1 MKNIKLSGGM
11 MVFLGAFFWS
21 LNSPLI
27 KFLEVDAF
35 LTCGFRSV
43 IAGIVL
49 LPFLRPKKIKWG
61 PWLLVYLSAY
71 CALCVSIVLALR
83 ATSAAIAVGMQYASV
98 VWLFLATSFA
108 TRKIDKKRVLP
119 VVLISAGVI
128 VFMLSGING
137 SSMRGNLIA
146 FTESISFVFM
156 TVGAKK
162 SGSDNPL
169 GLTALANI
177 FTGFFVFTFLPP
189 DLADTLSFTGQE
201 WILMLILGVVQVGFG
216 YAFYNLGVSR
226 VTPQKAS
233 VIALWEMI
241 LGPVWVALFLQE
253 YPSLLVCIGFVII
266 IAGIILDA
274 RVDAPAQLSAADI
287 SAKS

>member
-1 MKNIKLSGGM
+1 MKHIKLSGGM
-11 MVFLGAFFWS
+11 LVFLGALFWS

-27 KFLEVDAF
+27 KFLEVDAL

-61 PWLLVYLSAY
+61 PWLLIYLAAY
-71 CALCVSIVLALR
+71 CGLCVSIVLALR
-83 ATSAAIAVGMQYASV
+83 KTSAPIAIGMQYASI
-98 VWLFLATSFA
+98 VWLFLVTAIS
-108 TRKIDKKRVLP
+108 TRKLDKKRLIPVLM
-119 VVLISAGVI
+119 ISAGVI
-128 VFMLSGING
+128 VFMISGLDG
-137 SSMRGNLIA
+137 SSMTGNLIA
-146 FTESISFVFM
+146 LTESISFAFM

-162 SGSDNPL
+162 AGSENPL
-169 GLTALANI
+169 GLTALANL

-189 DLADTLSFTGQE
+189 DLTDTLSFTGQE
-201 WILMLILGVVQVGFG
+201 WFIMMILGVVQVGLG
-216 YAFYNLGVSR
+216 YAFYNLGVST
-226 VTPQKAS
+226 VSPQKAS

-241 LGPVWVALFLQE
+241 LGPVWVALFLHE

-274 RVDAPAQLSAADI
+274 KAD
-287 SAKS
+287 SPAKS